1 MAIHSVATFPR
12 VCTVFHHSTSR
23 RLSGALLGAMV
34 MVSFQGCKRTDVV
47 SSSVLPSPASA
58 VYVEDSVLT
67 SRVRAALILSPVQ
80 RSTHIN
86 IESHQGVVLLSGTV
100 ADKTQMDLAVFVA
113 QTVPGVSQVD
123 SLMLSTGIAPALANR
138 RSYSPNLGEPR
149 GRRLLQSDRSIEPVS
164 LTAPQQDNALGLQPA
179 EATSSR
185 ASCPVYLAYAVL
197 GNRSI
202 QDELLTKQ

>member
-1 MAIHSVATFPR
+1 MAIHSVATFLR
-12 VCTVFHHSTSR
+12 VCTVLHHSTSR

-47 SSSVLPSPASA
+47 SSSVPLSPASV

-123 SLMLSTGIAPALANR
+123 SLMLSAGIAPALANR
-138 RSYSPNLGEPR
+138 RSYSPNLGEL
-149 GRRLLQSDRSIEPVS
+149 GAGACSKAIAVS
-164 LTAPQQDNALGLQPA
+164 SPSA
-179 EATSSR
+179 
-185 ASCPVYLAYAVL
+185 
-197 GNRSI
+197 
-202 QDELLTKQ
+202 